1 MEELLMASILVIE
14 DDGNKL
20 AQLCAFL
27 RDSFRAAE
35 LRTARS
41 LQSGI
46 KQVRASVPSIA
57 LLDMTLPNFDA
68 TPDDPG
74 GQTHNFGGREF
85 LKQLDRFGIRVPVIV
100 ITQFITFGR
109 GVETIG
115 LEDLDKELREQFS
128 PNYAGSVYYHASIHR
143 WKEELEQLIRFHLP
157 SC

>member
-1 MEELLMASILVIE
+1 MSSILVIE

-20 AQLCAFL
+20 SQICTFL
-27 RDSFRAAE
+27 NEHFQSVE

-46 KQVRASVPSIA
+46 KQVRASTPDLI

-74 GQTHNFGGREF
+74 GQTHNFGGKEF
-85 LKQLDRFGIRVPVIV
+85 LKQLDRFDFRVPVIV
-100 ITQFITFGR
+100 VTQFITFGR
-109 GVETIG
+109 GPQTIK
-115 LEDLDKELREQFS
+115 LEDLDKDLRASFS
-128 PNYAGSVYYHASIHR
+128 PNYVGAVYYHASLHR
-143 WKEELEQLIRFHLP
+143 WKEELQRLVEVHMP